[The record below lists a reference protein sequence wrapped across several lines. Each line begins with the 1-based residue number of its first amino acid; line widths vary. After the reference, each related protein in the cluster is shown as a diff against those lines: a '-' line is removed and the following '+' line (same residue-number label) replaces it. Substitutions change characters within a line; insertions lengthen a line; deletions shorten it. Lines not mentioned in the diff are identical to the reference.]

1 MSTASVYR
9 DAAPAVVESGRT
21 TPWAP
26 CWMASIDG
34 IRVVYDYDRERR
46 CLVYHLPGGDSATAN
61 ELAARGFVLRLP
73 TILRP
78 GIAPALEG

>member
-9 DAAPAVVESGRT
+9 DAPPAVVEGGRT

-26 CWMASIDG
+26 CWLAGVHG
-34 IRVVYDYDRERR
+34 IRVVYDYDRKRR
-46 CLVYHLPGGDSATAN
+46 ALIYRLPGGDSATAN

-78 GIAPALEG
+78 GIAPGLEG